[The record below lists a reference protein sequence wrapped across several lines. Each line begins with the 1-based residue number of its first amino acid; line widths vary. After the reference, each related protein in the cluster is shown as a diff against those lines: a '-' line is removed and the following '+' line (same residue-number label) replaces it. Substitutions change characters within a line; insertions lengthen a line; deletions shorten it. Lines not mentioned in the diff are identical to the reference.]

1 MKLYV
6 QTYGCQ
12 MNQLDSARIVQ
23 LMKSADYEP
32 TEHVDDADLII
43 LNTCSVRDKAEQKVY
58 SALGRWRKL
67 KEEKGV
73 ILGVGGCVAQQEGE
87 ALLRRA
93 PHLDLVFGT
102 HNMHKL
108 PQMVEEAREAA
119 RRSVE
124 TAFYRDPFYLEDPL
138 GLPETDGAKA
148 YVTIMQGCNK
158 VCSFCIVPRVRGRE
172 VSRASENIVRDVEE
186 LVRRGVKEVML
197 LGQNVNS
204 YGRTVEGERSFPEL
218 LERLNDVP
226 GIRRIRFTTS
236 HPQDLSPELVEAF
249 VRLENLCEHLHVRDV
264 EELVRRGVKEVMLL
278 GQNVNSYGRTVE
290 GERSF
295 PELLERINDI
305 PGIRRIRFTTSH
317 PQDLSPELV
326 DAFVRLEN
334 LCEHLHLPLQ
344 SGSDAVLERMRRGYR
359 LDEYMGR
366 INELRRRRP
375 EVAISTDMIVGF
387 PGETEA
393 EFEETLSIVRE
404 IEYDDMFTFTYSPR
418 PRTVAA
424 KVYEDD
430 VPDEVKGDRCRRLQ
444 ELQKSIALRK
454 NRSLIGAEQEVLVE
468 GPSRLGRDQLMGR
481 TRTNR
486 IVNFVPNE
494 ATVPAEMARV
504 RVLNAT
510 PNSLVGEA
518 MAREVMQ

>member
-1 MKLYV
+1 
-6 QTYGCQ
+6 
-12 MNQLDSARIVQ
+12 
-23 LMKSADYEP
+23 MKSADYEP
-32 TEHVDDADLII
+32 TDRADDADLII

-108 PQMVEEAREAA
+108 PQMVEEAREVA

-204 YGRTVEGERSFPEL
+204 YGRTVEGEKSFPEL
-218 LERLNDVP
+218 LERINDIP

-249 VRLENLCEHLHVRDV
+249 VRLENLCEHLH
-264 EELVRRGVKEVMLL
+264 
-278 GQNVNSYGRTVE
+278 
-290 GERSF
+290 
-295 PELLERINDI
+295 
-305 PGIRRIRFTTSH
+305 
-317 PQDLSPELV
+317 
-326 DAFVRLEN
+326 
-334 LCEHLHLPLQ
+334 LPLQ
-344 SGSDAVLERMRRGYR
+344 SGSDAVLTRMRRGYR
-359 LDEYMGR
+359 LGEYMER
-366 INELRRRRP
+366 IERLRKRRP
-375 EVAISTDMIVGF
+375 DVAISTDMIVGF

-393 EFEETLSIVRE
+393 EFEETLSVVRE
-404 IEYDDMFTFTYSPR
+404 IEYDDMFIFTYSPR

-444 ELQKSIALRK
+444 ELQKSISLRK
-454 NRSLIGAEQEVLVE
+454 NRSLIGAEHEILVE

-486 IVNFVPNE
+486 IVNFTPNE

-504 RVLNAT
+504 RVLDAT

-518 MAREVMQ
+518 IEAREVMQ